1 MVPALTTRSFNNAD
15 SPRRERAPWREQ
27 AMSLCWFSS
36 LAHATTD
43 QSATIAPDTR
53 HAASGADKHVG
64 MRAER
69 RMTDNRLMG
78 KGGCNGL

>member
-1 MVPALTTRSFNNAD
+1 MSFSNAD
-15 SPRRERAPWREQ
+15 SPRTERATLRER
-27 AMSLCWFSS
+27 AMSLCWFYT

-43 QSATIAPDTR
+43 QSAEIAPDTR
-53 HAASGADKHVG
+53 HAAGGADKRTG

-69 RMTDNRLMG
+69 RMIDNRLMG